1 MLAPP
6 DGSELPVTPVGMGKD
21 SRGVDL
27 ASVDDLDERQAASW
41 MRQATAMPGFGAKK
55 R

>member
-1 MLAPP
+1 
-6 DGSELPVTPVGMGKD
+6 MGKA

-27 ASVDDLDERQAASW
+27 TSVDDIHEEQIVSW
-41 MRQATAMPGFGAKK
+41 MRQAAALPGFGK

>member
-1 MLAPP
+1 
-6 DGSELPVTPVGMGKD
+6 MGKD

-27 ASVDDLDERQAASW
+27 ESVDDLDERQAAAW
-41 MRQATAMPGFGAKK
+41 MKQATDLPGFGKK

>member
-1 MLAPP
+1 
-6 DGSELPVTPVGMGKD
+6 MGKD

-27 ASVDDLDERQAASW
+27 ESVDGLDEQQLASW
-41 MRQATAMPGFGAKK
+41 MTQAAALPGFGK

>member
-1 MLAPP
+1 
-6 DGSELPVTPVGMGKD
+6 MGKD

-27 ASVDDLDERQAASW
+27 ESVDDLDERQLASW
-41 MRQATAMPGFGAKK
+41 MTQATALPGFGK

>member
-1 MLAPP
+1 
-6 DGSELPVTPVGMGKD
+6 MGKD

-27 ASVDDLDERQAASW
+27 ESVDDLDERQLASW
-41 MRQATAMPGFGAKK
+41 MKQAAALPGFGK